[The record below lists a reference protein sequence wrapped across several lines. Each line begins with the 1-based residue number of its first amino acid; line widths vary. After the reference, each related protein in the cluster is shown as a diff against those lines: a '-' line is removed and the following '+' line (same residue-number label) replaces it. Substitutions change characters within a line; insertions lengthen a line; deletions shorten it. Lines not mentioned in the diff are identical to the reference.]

1 MTASQLRLPPAA
13 LPALVTPFD
22 GAGKLDTASQE
33 HNIRIMTDRG
43 VAGFL
48 IAGSTGEGPYL
59 LPGERADLLAI
70 ARRSAPQA
78 FFLCGVAAQSVIQ
91 ATRQLD
97 ELREA
102 DAALVV
108 TPNMLAPTADH
119 QVRYYRAVADAATLP
134 VWLYTVPAVTGY
146 NLPVEAVIELS
157 AHPNIVGVK
166 DSSGMPERID
176 EIRRNC
182 PDNFMIYA
190 GASRALAA
198 SRRAGADGAIT
209 ASSNYAFSLVDSLVG
224 HSPADAALD
233 TLQSELTELAAIV
246 EAHGIPGTK
255 AAATAAGLMAGV
267 PRPPLLP
274 LEPAEAAG
282 VSEAV
287 GSFLD
292 SSLSIQ

>member
-1 MTASQLRLPPAA
+1 MTAHQLRLPPPA

-22 GAGKLDTASQE
+22 GAGELDGASHE
-33 HNIRIMTDRG
+33 HNIRILTDRG
-43 VAGFL
+43 VSGFL

-59 LPGERADLLAI
+59 LPGERTHLLTI
-70 ARRSAPQA
+70 ARRKAPQA
-78 FFLCGVAAQSVIQ
+78 FLLCGVAAQSVIQ

-97 ELREA
+97 ELQEA

-108 TPNMLAPTADH
+108 TPNMLAPTAAH

-134 VWLYTVPAVTGY
+134 VWLYTVPPVTGY
-146 NLPVEAVIELS
+146 NLPVDAVIELS
-157 AHPNIVGVK
+157 AHPNIVGIK

-176 EIRRNC
+176 QIRRNC
-182 PDNFMIYA
+182 PDNFMIFA

-209 ASSNYAFSLVDSLVG
+209 ASCNYAFSLVDRLVG
-224 HSPADAALD
+224 RSPADAAVD
-233 TLQSELTELAAIV
+233 ALQSELTELAAVV
-246 EAHGIPGTK
+246 ETHGIPGTK
-255 AAATAAGLMAGV
+255 AAATAAGLMAGE
-267 PRPPLLP
+267 PRPPLLA
-274 LEPAEAAG
+274 LEPAAAAG

-292 SSLSIQ
+292 SSLSI